1 MGSSQDGIGLKREEE
16 NRYTSSGLQWGF
28 LKLELGILEYL
39 GIGAK
44 APSGYA
50 AGQ

>member
-1 MGSSQDGIGLKREEE
+1 MGSSQDGIGLKHEEE
-16 NRYTSSGLQWGF
+16 NRYTSSGYNGFF

-44 APSGYA
+44 AHSGYA